1 MSSLEIKKGDK
12 VKFDCGGLWPHY
24 GTVKRVNKIT
34 YTIIDEQGDKIL
46 VDKTKVWWD

>member
-12 VKFDCGGLWPHY
+12 GKFDCGGLGPHY

-34 YTIIDEQGDKIL
+34 YTIIDEQGDCVRIEKH
-46 VDKTKVWWD
+46 KVWWD